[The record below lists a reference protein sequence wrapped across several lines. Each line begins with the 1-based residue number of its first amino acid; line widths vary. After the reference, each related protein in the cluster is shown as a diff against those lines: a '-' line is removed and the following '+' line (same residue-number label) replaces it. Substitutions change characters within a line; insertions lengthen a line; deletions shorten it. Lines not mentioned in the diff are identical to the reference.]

1 MANYTDI
8 KEILKQFEKQV
19 VQKKHY
25 TKSLADS
32 NFATHPTTYS
42 LRSPS
47 SSITAGAKNNVASAF
62 VNAGSVEVPR
72 GIYSY
77 SGTYGAFFIIVP
89 YNKSVG
95 NASNVYLLG
104 YVSKSIPA
112 STSLTIKALAS

>member
-1 MANYTDI
+1 MASYTNI
-8 KEILKQFEKQV
+8 KDILKQFETQV

-32 NFATHPTTYS
+32 HFATHPTTYS

-47 SSITAGAKNNVASAF
+47 SSITSGAKNNTSSAF
-62 VNAGSVEVPR
+62 VNAGGAQIPK

-77 SGTYGAFFIIVP
+77 SGTYGAFFVIVP

-104 YVSKSIPA
+104 YVSPQIPA
-112 STSLTIKALAS
+112 NTTLTIKALAS

>member
-8 KEILKQFEKQV
+8 KEILKQFETQV

-32 NFATHPTTYS
+32 HFATHPKTYS

-47 SSITAGAKNNVASAF
+47 SSITAGSKNNVASAF
-62 VNAGSVEVPR
+62 VNADTLVPL

-95 NASNVYLLG
+95 NSSNVYLLG

>member
-1 MANYTDI
+1 MASYTNI
-8 KEILKQFEKQV
+8 KDILKQFETQV

-32 NFATHPTTYS
+32 HFATHPTTYS

-47 SSITAGAKNNVASAF
+47 SSITSGAKSNTASAF
-62 VNAGSVEVPR
+62 VNAGSIEVPR

-77 SGTYGAFFIIVP
+77 SGTYGAFFVIIP

-104 YVSKSIPA
+104 YVSKAIPA
-112 STSLTIKALAS
+112 STTLTIKALAS